1 MKRSRVRGFVS
12 RDLAERVKILSVF
25 ILHLEKDLGIIE
37 IQ

>member
-1 MKRSRVRGFVS
+1 MKRSRVRGFIQGC
-12 RDLAERVKILSVF
+12 LAERVKILSVF